1 MTNTCRVLNQ
11 RDRPTRRPLL
21 HNSFFSLNPIVE
33 RPVES
38 QGFRVAVSHQLPGCI
53 AGEAGTGGGIFFHER
68 VRLPTLE
75 RETGHVKSRASILWS
90 KCTQRSLP
98 EAE

>member
-11 RDRPTRRPLL
+11 RDRPPVALSCTIV
-21 HNSFFSLNPIVE
+21 FSLNPIVE